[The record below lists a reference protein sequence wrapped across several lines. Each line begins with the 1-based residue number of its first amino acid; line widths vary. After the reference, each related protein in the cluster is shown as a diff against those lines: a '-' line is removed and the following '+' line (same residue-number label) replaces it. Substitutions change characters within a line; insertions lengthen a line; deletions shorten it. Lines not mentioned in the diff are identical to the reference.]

1 MDGREVSTEA
11 TAPAAPVVVVAR
23 KSLPAPAETEAA
35 SVPPRKDPPP
45 TNGEGHSLVEEMEVA
60 EAEQEEEEAEDSV
73 NNKEEEKEEK
83 KQGEETG
90 KSAENGT
97 AENGDQDSRDCENCQ
112 DPVEERPATTEKSE
126 MPGAPITPG
135 DKDAPAPAASLSQGE
150 SPAAAPEA
158 PPVKRGRGRPRKIY
172 TDEHGRVIPKPTPSP
187 SARGRGGTGRPRGR
201 PRGSGGG
208 GRGRGSPRTQV

>member
-35 SVPPRKDPPP
+35 SVPPRQEPPL

-60 EAEQEEEEAEDSV
+60 EAQQDEEAEDSV
-73 NNKEEEKEEK
+73 NDKDEEKEEK
-83 KQGEETG
+83 KQDEETG
-90 KSAENGT
+90 KADENGT

-112 DPVEERPATTEKSE
+112 DPVEERPATTEESE
-126 MPGAPITPG
+126 MPDAPVTPG
-135 DKDAPAPAASLSQGE
+135 DKDAPAPAAALSQGE